1 MKRYLAAT
9 ISRGR
14 WSVQAIRE
22 RIVYPKRC
30 LFCITGLAIALLGN
44 NGAAAA
50 EDADA
55 GSIVCAKREMMI
67 MMLVEA
73 HGAFPNAA
81 SDILSAESMAL
92 MLARSA
98 CENGHVRDSIV
109 FYDRLDREAYDVIDT
124 ERTAAPERLGRRNA

>member
-1 MKRYLAAT
+1 MKPYLAAA
-9 ISRGR
+9 ISQGPR
-14 WSVQAIRE
+14 SVESMRK

-30 LFCITGLAIALLGN
+30 LSCLAGLAIAFLGN
-44 NGAAAA
+44 IGAAVA